1 MQLRLLK
8 RTQQKDLKNMN
19 LIKKLPENLINQIAA
34 GEVIERPSSALK
46 ELLENSIDA
55 DASKIEVYITDGGK
69 TLIEV
74 VDNGKGMN
82 SDDLKMCLE
91 RHATS
96 KIGDGDLVNINSLG
110 FRGEALPSIGS
121 IADISI
127 DSYNNLT
134 NEAWKISVTNN
145 TLNRIEPSIIR
156 DGSKVT
162 ITDLFSKVPARLKF
176 LKTNGTE
183 TRHCREVIK
192 HLAMSHPNIT
202 FSFNVDVKKIFS
214 WEKSEEVNFSA
225 IKKRLMQVMGNDFVE
240 SSVFVE
246 ETRANMSLAGM
257 VGMPT
262 LNRNTGRE
270 QYFFVNNRPV
280 KDRNLIGALRGAYKG
295 LMENN
300 RFPVAVLFLDIIPSG
315 VDINVHPA
323 KAEVRFKDAGRVR
336 SLIVTGV
343 RTALENAG
351 LNTAS
356 EISNQLLNKMHSNSE
371 PINDIG
377 FNTNDN
383 LEIDNLQILPSSRST
398 TNVNNE
404 VGEKEK
410 TYPLGSAIAQ
420 THGTYIITET
430 TDGIILV
437 DQHAAHERIVLEK
450 IRAGFLDN
458 NLQKQI
464 LLLPEIVE
472 LSEEHFEVI
481 VKSLDQLAK
490 LGLEIEV
497 FDKNTIVI
505 REHPAILDKVNFF
518 ILINDIAEEIIQF
531 GNEFILSER
540 LDNICGNM
548 ACHSSVR
555 AGRSL
560 LTSEMNALLREMEVT
575 PNSSQCNHGRPT
587 FIKLSKKDIE
597 KLFGRT

>member
-1 MQLRLLK
+1 
-8 RTQQKDLKNMN
+8 MN
-19 LIKKLPENLINQIAA
+19 LIKKLSENLINQIAA

-74 VDNGKGMN
+74 VDNGKGMT

-127 DSYNNLT
+127 DSYNNFT
-134 NEAWKISVTNN
+134 NEAWKISLKNN
-145 TLNRIEPSIIR
+145 TLNKIEPSIIR
-156 DGSKVT
+156 GGSKVT

-192 HLAMSHPNIT
+192 HLAMSHPNIA
-202 FSFNVDVKKIFS
+202 FSFNVDVKKIFN

-240 SSVFVE
+240 SSVSVE

-270 QYFFVNNRPV
+270 QYLFVNNRPV

-300 RFPVAVLFLDIIPSG
+300 RFPVAVLFLDIIPSD

-371 PINDIG
+371 SINDIS

-450 IRAGFLDN
+450 IRAGFLNN

-555 AGRSL
+555 AGRLL

-597 KLFGRT
+597 RLFGRT